1 MKTIIKGS
9 EPSSLTQYRN
19 TPGANYE
26 DLPRDSKNE
35 LRAAL
40 SSEQGAICC
49 YCMGRIYPKRCGMRV
64 EHWRCQSENQ
74 ELQLVYSNLLGA
86 CLGNEAKPNERKPF
100 KELYCDA
107 RKGESNLS
115 LNPANPEH
123 QVEAWVR
130 YHSNGRIESPDAK
143 FNCELN
149 QVLNLNHR
157 FLVTSR
163 KMVLAGFTTGL
174 KKRGAL
180 RKDTIQRLIGDWD
193 CTNIS
198 QCRPYCG
205 VVVAW
210 LRKRLAR
217 A

>member
-1 MKTIIKGS
+1 MKTITKS
-9 EPSSLTQYRN
+9 PEPRSLTHYRSN
-19 TPGANYE
+19 TGANYE
-26 DLPRDSKNE
+26 DYPSKDE
-35 LRAAL
+35 LRTAL

-49 YCMGRIYPKRCGMRV
+49 YCMKRIRPELGGMKI
-64 EHWRCQSENQ
+64 EHWRCQSKNPKM
-74 ELQLVYSNLLGA
+74 QLVYSNLLGA
-86 CLGNEAKPNERKPF
+86 CLGNEGQPYKKQ
-100 KELYCDA
+100 YCDT
-107 RKGESNLS
+107 RKGDKNLS
-115 LNPANPEH
+115 RNPANPDH

-130 YHSNGRIESPDAK
+130 YPSNGRIESPDAK

-149 QVLNLNHR
+149 QILNLNDP
-157 FLVTSR
+157 FLVKNR
-163 KMVLAGFTTGL
+163 KMVLEGFTTGL

-180 RKDTIQRLIGDWD
+180 RKDAIHRLIGDWD
-193 CTNIS
+193 CTNTS